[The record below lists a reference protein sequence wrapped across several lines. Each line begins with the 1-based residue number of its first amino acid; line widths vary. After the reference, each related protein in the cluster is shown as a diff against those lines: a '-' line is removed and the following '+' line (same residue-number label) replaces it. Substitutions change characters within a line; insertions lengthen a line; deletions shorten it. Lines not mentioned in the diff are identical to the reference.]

1 MTMNNWVNSGKIK
14 FVVINGKGNH
24 VVYAIPATEVER
36 KLKEEKKIVKDA
48 IIGTFKQ
55 YGDVLEK
62 LADE

>member
-1 MTMNNWVNSGKIK
+1 MLSLM
-14 FVVINGKGNH
+14 GKGNH

-36 KLKEEKKIVKDA
+36 KLKEEKNIVKVA
-48 IIGTFKQ
+48 INGTFKQ